1 MNTRIFDGCYNATA
15 PPLHLCFACA
25 FRPAGSL
32 KWDTCAQVWPR
43 HNSVLLRER
52 MLAIS
57 WLHFSFERNIVML
70 GNRMVFVNWPKSVTW
85 VWAIIVENWIVN
97 CLLSMPGVHCMFSFL
112 MENFAWSSWN
122 FKLVQILFGTLAAQ
136 SFYFVME
143 NSWLAW
149 AGAILSLCKCFLK
162 LRLEIILLWTHDVH
176 YLFSCV
182 VENSW
187 LGQVEFWA
195 CAIILEN

>member
-1 MNTRIFDGCYNATA
+1 MNIRIFDGRYNATA

-70 GNRMVFVNWPKSVTW
+70 GNRMVFVNWSSKSVTW

-97 CLLSMPGVHCMFSFL
+97 CLLSMPGVHCMFS
-112 MENFAWSSWN
+112 WW
-122 FKLVQILFGTLAAQ
+122 KILLEAVG
-136 SFYFVME
+136 
-143 NSWLAW
+143 
-149 AGAILSLCKCFLK
+149 ILSLFKYFSAHLLHSRFT
-162 LRLEIILLWTHDVH
+162 LRWKILD
-176 YLFSCV
+176 
-182 VENSW
+182 
-187 LGQVEFWA
+187 
-195 CAIILEN
+195 